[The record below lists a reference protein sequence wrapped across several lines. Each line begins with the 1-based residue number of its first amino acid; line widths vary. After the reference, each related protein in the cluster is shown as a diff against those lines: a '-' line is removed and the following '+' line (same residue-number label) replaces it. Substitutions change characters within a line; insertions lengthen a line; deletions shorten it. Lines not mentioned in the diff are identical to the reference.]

1 MPLKVIVSH
10 LISPTLM
17 HAIAG
22 YLKLHIELLKP
33 ADSQVDWNWMIGL
46 QLSGKLTRQ
55 IKIDSR
61 PVQIRPQPNKESVL
75 RIGRQ
80 LLRLKSQKWDPG
92 MLLADERISKH
103 VARVGGSEPRAGS
116 PLRWPE
122 NALPK
127 CSSSPGAKSRS
138 RTRISYCSRSQSTP
152 SSTSRATTSP

>member
-22 YLKLHIELLKP
+22 YLKLHIELLRP

-61 PVQIRPQPNKESVL
+61 P
-75 RIGRQ
+75 Q
-80 LLRLKSQKWDPG
+80 LLRLKFQKWDPG

-122 NALPK
+122 NAQPK
-127 CSSSPGAKSRS
+127 SSSSPGA
-138 RTRISYCSRSQSTP
+138 
-152 SSTSRATTSP
+152 